1 MNFFGCLAVLI
12 IALTATTGAAV
23 DASAVTET
31 GPNARH
37 MLALGE
43 ESVMFA
49 RGCSVASSPLS
60 SSSFHRFLAMA
71 TLSELRDALAA
82 LGVSTSTGSLRGE
95 ERRAELARRLKEVH
109 GGAAD
114 DTAAAVGLTHDRE
127 TLQLLPLADL
137 RSALEHR
144 QLSTQTPGLKGDA
157 RRHALIQRLLHS
169 HEGQQ
174 SPIGFEQNVADTPRS
189 NDGFAGDDAN
199 SVSSSSSYSA
209 AGGFLFY
216 DLLSTRTSSGREQS
230 VEAVAC
236 MPEIPLGKLKS
247 QGNTHDTAV
256 PPQTANNSKP
266 DTNTTDTE
274 QLQQELFTLRKSL
287 HSARLAQHD
296 EVERSLQ
303 EAGFSTSL
311 DKLSNQL
318 QDLERERRRLQQ
330 NYFSHELVTSAVLTS
345 DRSNQPLPEFVQ
357 EDALQLIMKRQASV
371 KQLVERTKEA
381 AAIAK
386 SHAIQKEEAGA
397 DSAKSAGQ
405 KELSLL
411 REIQKRESQLRTQ
424 QTGNPH
430 SSRSEPQL
438 STSHSKATSLLKT
451 KSVPEM
457 ALLARCRSIPN
468 GLFLSEWKQ
477 MNPEERSRLHS
488 ELRTAA
494 SFHIRQNRVLLGA
507 AESIAAVSPLIQ
519 SPRNPPTLSDK
530 LGIKA
535 RFLEHS
541 KRNPVEIN
549 FAYQQAIDL
558 DPKHA
563 ENLGNYALFLCK
575 TLQQMN
581 GAQHYF
587 ERAIEADPMN
597 AKNLANYANFLKS
610 ERGDLSKSDVYYQRA
625 LEVAPTD
632 VNILGSYA
640 DLLSAKARDDH
651 ERLLEGRQVLESAL
665 AISPTHINNR
675 LRLARV
681 CSTLG
686 DYEMAGQCFELLLA
700 AVKQSGQE
708 RNEKPNDVH
717 VRTGFCGGKSQERL
731 AKIYGS
737 YAAFLH
743 KCGYWARA
751 KHMYGEALALD
762 PQRPTLLRNL

>member
-1 MNFFGCLAVLI
+1 MKFFGCLAVLI
-12 IALTATTGAAV
+12 IALTATTGATV
-23 DASAVTET
+23 DASAVAET

-43 ESVMFA
+43 ESVI
-49 RGCSVASSPLS
+49 CSVASSPLS
-60 SSSFHRFLAMA
+60 SSSLHRFVAMA
-71 TLSELRDALAA
+71 TLSQLRDALAA
-82 LGVSTSTGSLRGE
+82 LGVSTSTGNLRGE
-95 ERRAELARRLKEVH
+95 ERRAELARRLQEVR
-109 GGAAD
+109 GGTTD
-114 DTAAAVGLTHDRE
+114 DTTAAVGLPRDRE
-127 TLQLLPLADL
+127 TLQLLPLTDL

-174 SPIGFEQNVADTPRS
+174 SPIGFEQSVADTARS
-189 NDGFAGDDAN
+189 DDGFAGDDAN
-199 SVSSSSSYSA
+199 SVSSSSSYST
-209 AGGFLFY
+209 AGEFLFY
-216 DLLSTRTSSGREQS
+216 DSPSTRASSGREQN
-230 VEAVAC
+230 VETVAR
-236 MPEIPLGKLKS
+236 MPEIPLGKLKL
-247 QGNTHDTAV
+247 QGNTHNTAA
-256 PPQTANNSKP
+256 PPQTAANNSKP
-266 DTNTTDTE
+266 DANTADTE

-287 HSARLAQHD
+287 HSARRAQHD

-311 DKLSNQL
+311 DTLSSQL

-330 NYFSHELVTSAVLTS
+330 NHFSHELVTSAVLTS

-357 EDALQLIMKRQASV
+357 EDALQLIMKRQASL

-397 DSAKSAGQ
+397 DSAKSARQ

-411 REIQKRESQLRTQ
+411 REIQKRESQLRAQ
-424 QTGNPH
+424 QTDNPH
-430 SSRSEPQL
+430 SSRSEPRL
-438 STSHSKATSLLKT
+438 STPHSKATTLVKT

-457 ALLARCRSIPN
+457 TLLARCRSIPN
-468 GLFLSEWKQ
+468 GFFLSEWKQ
-477 MNPEERSRLHS
+477 MSPEERSRLHS
-488 ELRTAA
+488 ELRAAA
-494 SFHIRQNRVLLGA
+494 SLHIRQSRVLLGA
-507 AESIAAVSPLIQ
+507 AEPIAVASPLIQ

-530 LGIKA
+530 LGVKA
-535 RFLEHS
+535 RFLEQS
-541 KRNPVEIN
+541 KRNPAEIN

-575 TLQQMN
+575 TLQQVDE
-581 GAQHYF
+581 AQHYF
-587 ERAIEADPMN
+587 ERALEADPMN

-610 ERGDLSKSDVYYQRA
+610 ERGDLSRSDVYYQRA

-640 DLLSAKARDDH
+640 DLLSTKAQDDH
-651 ERLLEGRQVLESAL
+651 ERLLEARQVLESAL
-665 AISPTHINNR
+665 AVLPTHVNNR

-686 DYEMAGQCFELLLA
+686 DYEMAGQCFEHLLA
-700 AVKQSGQE
+700 TAKQSGQE
-708 RNEKPNDVH
+708 RDEKPNGAH
-717 VRTGFCGGKSQERL
+717 VRTGFRDGKSQERM
-731 AKIYGS
+731 AKVYSS

-743 KCGYWARA
+743 KCGHWARA